1 MERGPQDQFSDAEI
15 SEALKGMSGWE
26 YDAEDKAIRKT
37 FLRKNFLDAAAFIQK
52 AAEIAEAQDH
62 HPDIFLHKYKNLTFT
77 LSTHSAG
84 GVTQNDIDL
93 ANALDQLAGET
104 NP

>member
-1 MERGPQDQFSDAEI
+1 MERGPQDQFSEAEI
-15 SEALKGMSGWE
+15 SEALTKLNGWE
-26 YDAEDKAIRKT
+26 YAAEHKAIRKT
-37 FLRKNFLDAAAFIQK
+37 FVRANFLDAAAFIQK

-62 HPDIFLHKYKNLTFT
+62 HPDILLHKYKNLTFT

-93 ANALDQLAGET
+93 ANALDALDQAA
-104 NP
+104 

>member
-1 MERGPQDQFSDAEI
+1 MERGQEDKFSPEGVEKKL
-15 SEALKGMSGWE
+15 SNLTGWQ
-26 YDAEDKAIRKT
+26 YDAQTGSIRKT
-37 FLRKNFLDAAAFIQK
+37 YTRANFLDAAAFIQK

-62 HPDIFLHKYKNLTFT
+62 HPDVFLHKYKLITFT

-93 ANALDQLAGET
+93 ANALDKAA
-104 NP
+104 